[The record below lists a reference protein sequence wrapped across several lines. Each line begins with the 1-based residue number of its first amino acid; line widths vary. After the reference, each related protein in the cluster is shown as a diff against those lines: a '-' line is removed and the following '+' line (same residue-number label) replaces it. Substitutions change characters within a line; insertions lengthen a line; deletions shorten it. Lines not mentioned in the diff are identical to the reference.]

1 MKKILAAVDGSE
13 ASLHAL
19 HDAEELAKELNA
31 ELTLVYVAPP
41 FTMPM
46 EFSPTPGAYLGESDR
61 IRGER
66 ILNGALR
73 ELHGVPARTA
83 NLRGPPAD
91 TIAELASNEDFD
103 LVVVGN
109 EGRGA
114 IGRMLLGSV
123 ADRLVHVCRRPVMV
137 VR

>member
-13 ASLHAL
+13 SSLHAL
-19 HDAEELAKELNA
+19 HDAEELARDLNA

-41 FTMPM
+41 FAMPM
-46 EFSPTPGAYLGESDR
+46 EFSATPAAYLGESDR
-61 IRGER
+61 LRGER
-66 ILNGALR
+66 ILNAAR
-73 ELHGVPARTA
+73 RQLHGMDAKTA

-91 TIAELASNEDFD
+91 TIAELADNENFD

-109 EGRGA
+109 AVKGA
-114 IGRMLLGSV
+114 ITRFFLGSV
-123 ADRLVHVCRRPVMV
+123 ADRLVHVCHRPVLV

>member
-1 MKKILAAVDGSE
+1 MKKILAAIDGTE

-19 HDAEELAKELNA
+19 HDAEELARELNA

-41 FTMPM
+41 VTMPI
-46 EFSPTPGAYLGESDR
+46 EFSATPSSWLGESAR
-61 IRGER
+61 LRGEQ
-66 ILNGALR
+66 LLGAAQR
-73 ELHGVPARTA
+73 QLHGLEVKTA

-91 TIAELASNEDFD
+91 TIAQLADAENFD

-109 EGRGA
+109 EARGA
-114 IGRMLLGSV
+114 FSRMLLGSV
-123 ADRLVHVCRRPVMV
+123 ADRLVHVCQRPVLV